1 MSDQFKPLVIYDYI
15 IARLDTIRTEQPNRV
30 CVFYLLLGS
39 YPGYYMENPADETRL
54 HCCPQIIPSLDSYI
68 ENLHQEVIHCDELY
82 KLKPQTVL
90 QEHTHQPQTPGNTF
104 DQSILDYRFPIFRM
118 RSLIDRLAQLP
129 AFFYVQNTTGIPFP
143 FDEFAYM
150 EQRTNVYFTVSDCML
165 NTLEPINLPM
175 LNVAAGR
182 WENQA
187 IIQYVITN
195 VEIPLLIDVC
205 KCILIGESVHHITAR
220 DRQPVNIANTVT
232 FDTILPQQ
240 LDMVFE
246 IYLRPYLFHRLTGNI
261 RLKYLAKY
269 LSGYIDIAE
278 KLDADESDLV
288 SGMDAW
294 LEPLAQFSPE
304 ANAVCNRIH
313 HLFNTFLDQLLS
325 SRSAGSLQQ
334 IPLIKFLIMILLVR
348 QLQVTNADTAPK
360 YLPVIEYLLQQMLSP
375 NGMECNKELKQV
387 LINW

>member
-1 MSDQFKPLVIYDYI
+1 MSDQFKPSVIYDYI
-15 IARLDTIRTEQPNRV
+15 VTRLDNIRSEQPDRV

-39 YPGYYMENPADETRL
+39 YPGYYMENPEDETRL

-90 QEHTHQPQTPGNTF
+90 QEHTHHPQTQGNTF
-104 DQSILDYRFPIFRM
+104 DQSILDYRFPMFRM

-129 AFFYVQNTTGIPFP
+129 AFFYIQNTTGIPYQFN
-143 FDEFAYM
+143 EFEYM
-150 EQRTNVYFTVSDCML
+150 ELLSNVYFTVSDCML

-187 IIQYVITN
+187 LIQYVITN

-205 KCILIGESVHHITAR
+205 KCILMGESVHHITAR
-220 DRQPVNIANTVT
+220 DRQPVNIVNTVT
-232 FDTILPQQ
+232 FDMVLPHQ
-240 LDMVFE
+240 LDSIFE
-246 IYLRPYLFHRLTGNI
+246 IYVRPYLFHRLTGNI

-269 LSGYIDIAE
+269 LSAYIATAE
-278 KLDADESDLV
+278 RLDADESDLV
-288 SGMDAW
+288 SCMDTW
-294 LEPLAQFSPE
+294 LEALAQLSPE

-325 SRSAGSLQQ
+325 FRSKEPLQQ

-360 YLPVIEYLLQQMLSP
+360 YLPAIEYLLQQILSP
-375 NGMECNKELKQV
+375 HGMECNRELKQV